1 MNDIGSKVKKFYEKT
16 PFNFPDSPAI
26 IEKKIRERNLILDYA
41 PLTKEKLYK
50 SKVIELGCGSG
61 WLSLCLS
68 HYYKCEV
75 TAIDFNQ
82 KSINIAQA
90 AQNLLKTNV
99 KFICADFTKEFLNE
113 KFNWVI
119 SVGVLHHTAHA
130 MTNLDALIK
139 HYLDDQGNIL
149 VGLYH
154 LHGRRPFLDK
164 IEQLKNSTQDEAV
177 LMEAYRK
184 IDQRFLLNEEEYF
197 LSWFADQVLHPFES
211 QHTLEE
217 VMNVFDKNKITH
229 RGTSINQFKSERL
242 RDIIENESALEIK
255 AKKNIQKGIFD
266 PGFFTVLGER

>member
-1 MNDIGSKVKKFYEKT
+1 MILAQKLKSFTKRPLSTFQIHQLLLK
-16 PFNFPDSPAI
+16 
-26 IEKKIRERNLILDYA
+26 KKIRERNLILDYA

-50 SKVIELGCGSG
+50 SKVIELGCCSG

-130 MTNLDALIK
+130 MINLDALIK

-217 VMNVFDKNKITH
+217 VMNVFDKNKITN

>member
-16 PFNFPDSPAI
+16 PFNFPDSPSI
-26 IEKKIRERNLILDYA
+26 IEKKIRDRNLILDYA
-41 PLTKEKLYK
+41 PLAKEKLYK
-50 SKVIELGCGSG
+50 RKVIELGCGSG
-61 WLSLCLS
+61 WLSLNLS

-82 KSINIAQA
+82 KSINIAQE

-99 KFICADFTKEFLNE
+99 RFICADFTKEFLNE

-130 MTNLDALIK
+130 MINLDQLIK
-139 HYLDDQGNIL
+139 RYLDDQGNIL

-164 IEQLKNSTQDEAV
+164 IEQLKNSNQDQAV

-184 IDQRFLLNEEEYF
+184 IDQRFSLNEEEYF

-211 QHTLEE
+211 QHTLAE
-217 VMNVFDKNKITH
+217 VIKVFDRNKIIH
-229 RGTSINQFKSERL
+229 CGTSINQFKSENL
-242 RDIIENESALEIK
+242 LDIIENERAFEI
-255 AKKNIQKGIFD
+255 
-266 PGFFTVLGER
+266 